1 LNSGFQNYNKRGTH
15 MQILNIS
22 ETPVM
27 SGSSA
32 SAPDHKDDYQNELV
46 FERNRLPPRAYFVPE
61 HSLNLNGRWKF
72 HYASSPSKAP
82 SEDDNIASLERSS
95 TIDVPGHWQLQG
107 YGKPHYTNVQFPF
120 PVDPPFVPS
129 ENPVGT
135 YSTEFRVP
143 SRWQGAGEMAYRLR
157 FDGVDSAFHLS
168 VNGSPFQARYSQ
180 GSRNP
185 AEFDITDLLTK
196 DGSSLNRIT
205 VRVYQWCD
213 GSYIEDQDQWWFSGT

>member
-1 LNSGFQNYNKRGTH
+1 
-15 MQILNIS
+15 MQIVKVT
-22 ETPVM
+22 ETVIM
-27 SGSSA
+27 SGIATSA
-32 SAPDHKDDYQNELV
+32 HEQKDDYQNELV

-72 HYASSPSKAP
+72 HYASCPAKAP
-82 SEDDNIASLERSS
+82 SEDEDIASIENSS

-120 PVDPPFVPS
+120 PVDPPHVPS

-143 SRWQGAGEMAYRLR
+143 PKWKSAGEMTYRLR

-185 AEFDITDLLTK
+185 AEFDITDLLIH
-196 DGSSLNRIT
+196 DGSSLNKII

-213 GSYIEDQDQWWFSGT
+213 GSYIEDQDQWWLSGT